1 MKTDPIIDEL
11 HRIRDEHAKK
21 FKYDV
26 HAICEDIRRKEQQSG
41 RTFVSFDQSDERET
55 DSTAQPA
62 KTN

>member
-26 HAICEDIRRKEQQSG
+26 HAICEDIRRKEKESG
-41 RTFVSFDQSDERET
+41 RTFVSFDQSEVRES
-55 DSTAQPA
+55 DSAKQPA